1 MSYLSD
7 DGREHS
13 VRWWLVLG
21 ALTWGLLIVM
31 AWRALR

>member
-1 MSYLSD
+1 MSYLDS

-21 ALTWGLLIVM
+21 ALTWGLLVV
-31 AWRALR
+31 AWRVLT